1 MIQRLDNWQRATS
14 LLFSLLTDVFSR
26 GSGIVP
32 DLSEHKLRVDDDLV
46 SELRDDGGQE
56 AVAPGVDVVGA
67 PEEVEQQPDHHQ
79 AEAVGVEHV
88 LGGAGGVPATI
99 QYSTVHY
106 TAGHEGAVGV
116 ISCMSIFSACFGLLT
131 SVQLAATTCTCQI
144 WISGWFLPHFDVRT
158 ISGA

>member
-1 MIQRLDNWQRATS
+1 MIQRIVNWQRATS
-14 LLFSLLTDVFSR
+14 LSFSLLTDVFSR

-88 LGGAGGVPATI
+88 LGGAGRVP
-99 QYSTVHY
+99 
-106 TAGHEGAVGV
+106 
-116 ISCMSIFSACFGLLT
+116 
-131 SVQLAATTCTCQI
+131 
-144 WISGWFLPHFDVRT
+144 LPHVERPPGAAVPRHAGQEAAGCLQQDCWLVTGDTSARSADY
-158 ISGA
+158 SGAMSPPLHCS